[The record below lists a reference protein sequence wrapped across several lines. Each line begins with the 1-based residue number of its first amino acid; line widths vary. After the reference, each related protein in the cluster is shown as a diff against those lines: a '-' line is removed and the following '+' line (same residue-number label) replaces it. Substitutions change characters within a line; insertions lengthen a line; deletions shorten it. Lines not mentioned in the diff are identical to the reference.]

1 MNITELL
8 ITGFDG
14 AGILF
19 ATTLTVDGA
28 KVVRPGTD
36 SDGEAVVGE
45 AWEKATGAFTTVRD
59 LMNDIVGAP
68 EPVSPSS
75 LIDLA

>member
-19 ATTLTVDGA
+19 ATTLTEDQA
-28 KVVRPGTD
+28 KVIRPGTEEGGD
-36 SDGEAVVGE
+36 EIVGA

-59 LMNDIVGAP
+59 LMNDILAEPAP
-68 EPVSPSS
+68 ASS
-75 LIDLA
+75 SSEMVN